1 MKTFKH
7 LILLVL
13 VFAGAISLLLADAYP
28 LMGGLCFIATLGIG
42 YLLNKFG
49 WLLNIDDLCHR

>member
-1 MKTFKH
+1 MKTFKL

-13 VFAGAISLLLADAYP
+13 VFAGAISLLLADAFP
-28 LMGGLCFIATLGIG
+28 IKGGLCFIATLGIG

-49 WLLNIDDLCHR
+49 WLFNIDDLCHK